1 MLDSREA
8 EKVQSQFGAS
18 IPQVLRDH
26 AISHF
31 LREIQSLNSEV
42 TFFGGTALS
51 RTYLINGRLSE
62 DVDLYSSTREVLS
75 RELDELPEKIEQEF
89 PQASWEVLPSQ
100 VADPGSALLHCDGAI
115 KINVQVLDSHTRN
128 WQKIPTQMTPIYQR
142 YSDVPPTQLL
152 VPTLSGFVA
161 MKVLAWFDRR
171 KSRDLFDLDALS
183 RLGKVSNEAR
193 ILLAELVGHPISS
206 AMLDLRISD
215 NWSDALSRQTKL
227 LSTEKECLTRLLEW
241 WNE

>member
-18 IPQVLRDH
+18 ISQVLRDH

-31 LREIQSLNSEV
+31 LWEIQSLNSDV

-51 RTYLINGRLSE
+51 RTYLVDGRLSE
-62 DVDLYSSTREVLS
+62 DIDLYSPTREVLS
-75 RELDELPEKIEQEF
+75 KELEGLPERIEQEF

-100 VADPGSALLHCDGAI
+100 VADPGSALLNCDGSI

-128 WQKIPTQMTPIYQR
+128 WHKIPTQMTPIYQR
-142 YSDVPPTQLL
+142 YSDVPQTTLI
-152 VPTLSGFVA
+152 VPTYDGFVA

-171 KSRDLFDLDALS
+171 KSRDLFDLHALS
-183 RLGKVSNEAR
+183 RLGKVPNEAR
-193 ILLAELVGHPISS
+193 ILIAELVGHSISS
-206 AMLDLRISD
+206 AMLDLGISD

-227 LSTEKECLTRLLEW
+227 RSTEKECLARLLKW